1 MAAMR
6 MRAGARGKAGAAAA
20 AGARGP
26 APAQAQSEDV
36 SRRALLGVAAGLA
49 AVAGKPA
56 ASLAAYGESANVF
69 GKTTNNSGYIEY
81 EGPGYKLLLPSKWN
95 PSKEKVFE
103 GMDLRWEDNAD
114 AVTNVE
120 VTITKSDKS
129 SISGYSVDAF
139 VEDMSFMLGTTSG
152 SYASQ
157 SEGGFAKNTVAQA
170 AVVDSYISKD
180 KAGNEYLNVETL
192 ARAADGNEGGRHNLF
207 KAAVKGG
214 KLYVCKTQ
222 AGDKRWS
229 RGTAKECKVLANS
242 FELA

>member
-1 MAAMR
+1 LL
-6 MRAGARGKAGAAAA
+6 
-20 AGARGP
+20 
-26 APAQAQSEDV
+26 QDV
-36 SRRALLGVAAGLA
+36 SRRALLGVAAGLV

-56 ASLAAYGESANVF
+56 PSLAAYGEAANVF
-69 GKTTNNSGYIEY
+69 GQTTNNSGFIEY
-81 EGPGYKLLLPSKWN
+81 EGPGYKVLLPSKWN
-95 PSKEKVFE
+95 PSKEKVFP

-139 VEDMSFMLGTTSG
+139 VADMAFMLGTTSG
-152 SYASQ
+152 NYESQ
-157 SEGGFAKNTVAQA
+157 SEGGFASNTVAQA
-170 AVVDSYISKD
+170 AVVDSYESKD
-180 KAGNEYLNVETL
+180 AAGNTYLNVETL

-207 KAAVKGG
+207 KASVKGG
-214 KLYVCKTQ
+214 KLFVLKVQ

-229 RGTAKECKVLANS
+229 RGTSKECKVLANS

>member
-1 MAAMR
+1 M
-6 MRAGARGKAGAAAA
+6 
-20 AGARGP
+20 
-26 APAQAQSEDV
+26 

-49 AVAGKPA
+49 AVAAKPA
-56 ASLAAYGESANVF
+56 PSLAAYGESANVF
-69 GKTTNNSGYIEY
+69 GKTTNASGFIEY
-81 EGPGYKLLLPSKWN
+81 EGPGYKLPPPSKWN
-95 PSKEKVFE
+95 PSKEDVFP

-129 SISGYSVDAF
+129 SVSGYAPQAF
-139 VEDMSFMLGTTSG
+139 VEDMAFMMGKTSG
-152 SYASQ
+152 SYSTG
-157 SEGGFAKNTVAQA
+157 SEGGFAKDTVAQT
-170 AVVDSYISKD
+170 AVVESYEEKDSN
-180 KAGNEYLNVETL
+180 GNTYLVVETL

-214 KLYVCKTQ
+214 KLYVCKVQ

-229 RGTAKECKVLANS
+229 RGTSKDCKILSKS